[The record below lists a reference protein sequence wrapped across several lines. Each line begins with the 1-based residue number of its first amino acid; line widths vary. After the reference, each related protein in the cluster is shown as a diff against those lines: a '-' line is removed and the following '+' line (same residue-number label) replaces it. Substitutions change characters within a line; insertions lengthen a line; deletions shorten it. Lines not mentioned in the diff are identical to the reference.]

1 MLYNRIQIMAHFLI
15 TNNNNNLEL
24 MCCSVD
30 IYRIAKIPDPSLRM
44 IGLWMWLG
52 SSYQGNKDPY
62 LNHV

>member
-52 SSYQGNKDPY
+52 SS
-62 LNHV
+62 